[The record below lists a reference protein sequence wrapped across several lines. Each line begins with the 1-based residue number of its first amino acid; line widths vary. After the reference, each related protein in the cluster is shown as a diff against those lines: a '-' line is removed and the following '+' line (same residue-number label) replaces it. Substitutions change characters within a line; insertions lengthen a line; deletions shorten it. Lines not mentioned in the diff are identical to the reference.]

1 MRLLQRSFDVTTRF
15 GGNFVQEIDG
25 VSGGRE
31 AGRRVDWFY
40 YVNGIESSTGA
51 GERKLF
57 PGDRVWWDHHD
68 WETAMRVPAVVGAF
82 PEPFRSG
89 QDGKKLPIRLVCLHR
104 GGRTCDEV
112 EKRLSD
118 AGVRN
123 VARSN
128 LESSPGEVLRIL
140 VGKWTDVRKDIAS
153 RQLEEGPEVSGVFA
167 KPSPAGTEITLMD
180 ADGKSEQKLGPGS
193 GLVAATSY
201 QEEHPTWMVTGTD
214 DVGVAAAAAALTRTS
229 CATTSRSRSTPG
241 GASRC
246 RSRHRELPAR
256 STPRGPAWVGRGASR
271 SGRCR
276 SAASIPACSAAV
288 LAVEVDGRAGRRA
301 GPRAAPDG
309 ALGRAVRVRR

>member
-1 MRLLQRSFDVTTRF
+1 MKRLGLLALLCALAGCGFGAGEKSGGSVTVTVSSDFGRDRLAPTSRQTARAGETVMRLLQRSFDVTTRF

-31 AGRRVDWFY
+31 DGRRVDWFY
-40 YVNGIESSTGA
+40 YVNGIESSMGA

-89 QDGKKLPIRLVCLHR
+89 QDGKKLPIRLVCMGTENR
-104 GGRTCDEV
+104 SCDEV
-112 EKRLSD
+112 SKRLGD

-140 VGKWTDVRKDIAS
+140 VGKWSDVRKDIAS

-167 KPSPAGTEITLMD
+167 KPAASGASIALMD
-180 ADGKSEQKLGPGS
+180 PDGKSERTLGPGS

-201 QEEHPTWMVTGTD
+201 QDEHP
-214 DVGVAAAAAALTRTS
+214 L
-229 CATTSRSRSTPG
+229 
-241 GASRC
+241 
-246 RSRHRELPAR
+246 E
-256 STPRGPAWVGRGASR
+256 
-271 SGRCR
+271 
-276 SAASIPACSAAV
+276 
-288 LAVEVDGRAGRRA
+288 
-301 GPRAAPDG
+301 AP
-309 ALGRAVRVRR
+309 

>member
-1 MRLLQRSFDVTTRF
+1 MKRLGLLLIALLVVLAGCGFGAGKKTGGSVSVTVSTDFGRQRLAPTSRRTAREGETVMRLLQRSFDVTTRF

-31 AGRRVDWFY
+31 GGRRVDWFY

-89 QDGKKLPIRLVCLHR
+89 QDGKKLPIRLVCFTA
-104 GGRTCDEV
+104 GRTCDEV
-112 EKRLSD
+112 EKRLGD

-167 KPSPAGTEITLMD
+167 KPSPAGDEITLMD
-180 ADGKSEQKLGPGS
+180 ADGRSERKLGPGA

-214 DVGVAAAAAALTRTS
+214 DVGVAAAAAALNEDQLRYHF
-229 CATTSRSRSTPG
+229 ALAIDARRGVP
-241 GASRC
+241 
-246 RSRHRELPAR
+246 LP
-256 STPRGPAWVGRGASR
+256 
-271 SGRCR
+271 
-276 SAASIPACSAAV
+276 
-288 LAVEVDGRAGRRA
+288 LE
-301 GPRAAPDG
+301 AP
-309 ALGRAVRVRR
+309 